1 MLGFSLL
8 CLVGVQ
14 NATNMADGKD
24 GLAIGLSLLWTGL
37 LFAHAPDH
45 LRPLLLVLAV
55 GLALVLIFNLSGRL
69 FLGDS
74 GSYSISAFVGLAT
87 IYCYGVGF
95 PVLRADVVALW
106 FLIPVVDCLR
116 LMAVRLARG
125 RSPFSSD
132 QNHLHHILTRWM
144 PWRWGLPLYLALV
157 GLPSLV
163 GVLAAEPGARL
174 GAGRALDLWRVARL
188 GGPTTRSTRTQY
200 LSRRRLT
207 KHRPGFDVLT
217 HAGRGGT
224 QGRRMSAAAWR
235 GISHRQIVGI
245 VLGLVLAAGVAF
257 VALLVAFESV
267 ESERGRDIQLDYGE
281 RQLSTVRAA
290 ALDAERL
297 ARTGEAVERERLAT
311 RIEVAADSHRDGAGR
326 GARGRGGSR
335 VEAGDRGLRL
345 RVAGSDG
352 RRAGRAK

>member
-1 MLGFSLL
+1 MIATYLLLGAVSLFLCLLAHPIGRLLGILDTPDGERKTHSQATPLVGGIAIMVPVVTMCGVLAVATPMAPLYATLGVTAAAFLLVGLIDDRGQIRPLYRLLLSTILCLGAVLAVPALGVDFLLFSFDPHLIAPGAWLMLGFSLL

-116 LMAVRLARG
+116 LMG
-125 RSPFSSD
+125 CGWP
-132 QNHLHHILTRWM
+132 
-144 PWRWGLPLYLALV
+144 
-157 GLPSLV
+157 
-163 GVLAAEPGARL
+163 
-174 GAGRALDLWRVARL
+174 
-188 GGPTTRSTRTQY
+188 
-200 LSRRRLT
+200 
-207 KHRPGFDVLT
+207 
-217 HAGRGGT
+217 
-224 QGRRMSAAAWR
+224 AAAR
-235 GISHRQIVGI
+235 R
-245 VLGLVLAAGVAF
+245 
-257 VALLVAFESV
+257 SV
-267 ESERGRDIQLDYGE
+267 PIKITCTTY
-281 RQLSTVRAA
+281 
-290 ALDAERL
+290 
-297 ARTGEAVERERLAT
+297 
-311 RIEVAADSHRDGAGR
+311 
-326 GARGRGGSR
+326 
-335 VEAGDRGLRL
+335 
-345 RVAGSDG
+345 
-352 RRAGRAK
+352 